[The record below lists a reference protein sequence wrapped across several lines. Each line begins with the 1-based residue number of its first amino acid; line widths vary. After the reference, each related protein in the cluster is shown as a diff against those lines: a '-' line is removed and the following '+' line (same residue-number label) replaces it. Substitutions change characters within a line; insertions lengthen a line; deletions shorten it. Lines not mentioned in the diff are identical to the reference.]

1 MTPRSLCGLVVYH
14 SERHRLDRGS
24 EVFLVLFATGV
35 RGRSDL
41 SAVRATIDGREIPVL
56 FAGDQGFF
64 LGSISLT
71 SVRFHE
77 I

>member
-1 MTPRSLCGLVVYH
+1 M
-14 SERHRLDRGS
+14 
-24 EVFLVLFATGV
+24 FLVLFATGV

-64 LGSISLT
+64 LARIFNLMFDIPTFQRS
-71 SVRFHE
+71 
-77 I
+77 